1 MIMKMF
7 VPIVLALAAA
17 QGEASAAAEMRAPL
31 RGVSSIRLANYGAPS
46 VLVGAKEEVQPM
58 VEELNELRG
67 RPWRRGETK
76 MSCYSTIV
84 FYGGRKTI
92 GTFRL
97 GPDELV
103 EFLLER
109 GQATY
114 YSHEVDAAALPV
126 LRKKLGD
133 IAPAKNCEGSASP
146 ARPAGG

>member
-1 MIMKMF
+1 MKALCCC
-7 VPIVLALAAA
+7 ILLTLVLAAPGA
-17 QGEASAAAEMRAPL
+17 ASAAAELRAPL

-46 VLVGAKEEVQPM
+46 VLVSAKDEVRAM
-58 VEELNELRG
+58 AEELNELRVG
-67 RPWRRGETK
+67 PWRRGETR

-84 FYGGRKTI
+84 FYGGRKTL

-103 EFLLER
+103 EFLLEK
-109 GQATY
+109 GQASY
-114 YSHEVDAAALPV
+114 YSHEVDAASLPV

-133 IAPAKNCEGSASP
+133 IAPAKNCESGAPP